1 MELGHWDTGDQQQ
14 EVVTEEGLWAELY
27 HPSQEENASPKTALY
42 LPFFSFFV
50 SFLILY
56 CVFCCC
62 ITNHPKMWWLKNN
75 ALTSFCHLCRWGIQ
89 EQWQLGV

>member
-27 HPSQEENASPKTALY
+27 RPSREENASPKTALY
-42 LPFFSFFV
+42 LPFFLFV

-62 ITNHPKMWWLKNN
+62 ITNHPKTWWLR
-75 ALTSFCHLCRWGIQ
+75 TMD
-89 EQWQLGV
+89 